1 MLLRVTALASGEL
14 FGENGSYP
22 GWKKTKEIPATLLRE
37 YKTFLL
43 FRIEPHQSRSDYHC
57 DISQPYN
64 VTIDKD
70 LFEKGHIVIG

>member
-1 MLLRVTALASGEL
+1 MLLKVTALASNEL

-22 GWKKTKEIPATLLRE
+22 GWKKTKEIPATLLE
-37 YKTFLL
+37 TYKNFLL
-43 FRIEPHQSRSDYHC
+43 FRIEPHESRSDYHC

-70 LFEKGHIVIG
+70 LFEKGHIVIL